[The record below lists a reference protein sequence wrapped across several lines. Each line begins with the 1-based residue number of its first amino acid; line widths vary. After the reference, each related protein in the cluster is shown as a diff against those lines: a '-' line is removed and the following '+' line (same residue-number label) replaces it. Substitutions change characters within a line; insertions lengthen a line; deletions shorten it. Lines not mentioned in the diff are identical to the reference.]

1 MSKTLFDN
9 ISLLVTNDPAH
20 DGTPLGIIS
29 NGAVL
34 IEDGKIAWIGES
46 AKAPR
51 ADASEII
58 DAVDRCVIPGFVDS
72 HNHLVFAGDRSA
84 EFRARMQGEKYTA
97 GGINYTVEKTR
108 LATRETLF
116 SNVKSLVSEAN
127 STGTTTLE
135 IKSGYGLTPAH
146 EKRSLDIARE
156 FTEETTFLGAHV
168 VPAEFIG
175 NADEY
180 VSLVIGEMLD
190 EVKASSKW
198 IDVFCDLGAFNPEQS
213 EAILRAG
220 IAQGM
225 SARIHAN
232 QLSAGKGVELAV
244 SLGAASADH
253 VSKSTKADL
262 ELLAS
267 STTVATLLPGAEFST
282 HAEENLGRRF
292 LDAGVRVAIASD
304 CNPGSSFTTSMPFCI
319 AAAVSILG
327 FTVEEAVLAATVGG
341 AQALRRVDIGRIS
354 VGKRADFVLLDAPSY
369 IHLAYRPGVNLVHST
384 YKSGRAVTSWQ
395 K

>member
-9 ISLLVTNDPAH
+9 ISLLVTNDPVH
-20 DGTPLGIIS
+20 DGTPLGVIN

-34 IEDGKIAWIGES
+34 VEDGKIDWIGES
-46 AKAPR
+46 ANAPR
-51 ADASEII
+51 ADAAQLI
-58 DAVDRCVIPGFVDS
+58 DVNDRCVIPGFVDS

-146 EKRSLDIARE
+146 EKRALDIARE

-168 VPAEFIG
+168 VPSEFIG

-190 EVKASSKW
+190 EVKAGSKW
-198 IDVFCDLGAFNPEQS
+198 IDVFCDRGAFTPDQTRT
-213 EAILRAG
+213 ILKAG
-220 IAQGM
+220 IAKGL
-225 SARIHAN
+225 APRLHAN
-232 QLSAGKGVELAV
+232 QLEAGEGIAIGVEID
-244 SLGAASADH
+244 AASVDH
-253 VSKSTKADL
+253 VSYFTDVDIALLSKSN
-262 ELLAS
+262 
-267 STTVATLLPGAEFST
+267 TVATFLPGAEFST
-282 HAEENLGRRF
+282 RCKYPDARRM
-292 LDAGVRVAIASD
+292 LEAGVDLAIASD
-304 CNPGSSFTTSMPFCI
+304 CNPGSSYTNNMQFIIALAVRECFFTPEQALWS
-319 AAAVSILG
+319 
-327 FTVEEAVLAATVGG
+327 ATAGG
-341 AQALRRVDIGRIS
+341 AKALRRSDIGVLK
-354 VGKRADFVLLDAPSY
+354 VGANADLLLLNSPSY
-369 IHLAYRPGVNLVHST
+369 IHLAYRPGVNQIEQVWRNGERI
-384 YKSGRAVTSWQ
+384 K
-395 K
+395 

>member
-1 MSKTLFDN
+1 MSKTLLDN

-20 DGTPLGIIS
+20 DGTPLGIIN
-29 NGAVL
+29 NGAIL

-46 AKAPR
+46 ANAPR
-51 ADASEII
+51 ADAAKVI
-58 DAVDRCVIPGFVDS
+58 DANDRCVIPGFVDS

-168 VPAEFIG
+168 VPSEFIG
-175 NADEY
+175 NTDDY

-198 IDVFCDLGAFNPEQS
+198 IDVFCDRGAFTPDQTRT
-213 EAILRAG
+213 ILKAG
-220 IAQGM
+220 IAKGL
-225 SARIHAN
+225 APRLHAN
-232 QLSAGKGVELAV
+232 QLEAGEGIAIGVELD
-244 SLGAASADH
+244 AASVDH
-253 VSKSTKADL
+253 VSHFTDTDIALLSKSN
-262 ELLAS
+262 
-267 STTVATLLPGAEFST
+267 TVATFLPGAEFST
-282 HAEENLGRRF
+282 RSKYPDARRM
-292 LDAGVRVAIASD
+292 LEAGVDLAIASD
-304 CNPGSSFTTSMPFCI
+304 CNPGSSYTNNMQFIIALAVRECFFTPEQALWS
-319 AAAVSILG
+319 
-327 FTVEEAVLAATVGG
+327 ATAGG
-341 AQALRRVDIGRIS
+341 AKALRRSDIGVLK
-354 VGKRADFVLLDAPSY
+354 VGANADLLLLNSPSY
-369 IHLAYRPGVNLVHST
+369 IHLAYRPGVNQIEQVWRNGERI
-384 YKSGRAVTSWQ
+384 K
-395 K
+395 

>member
-9 ISLLVTNDPAH
+9 ISLLVTNDPVY
-20 DGTPLGIIS
+20 DGTPLGVIN

-34 IEDGKIAWIGES
+34 VEDGKIAWIGES

-51 ADASEII
+51 ADAAEVI
-58 DAVDRCVIPGFVDS
+58 DANDRCVIPGFVDS

-108 LATRETLF
+108 LATRETLI
-116 SNVKSLVSEAN
+116 SNVKALVSEAN

-168 VPAEFIG
+168 VPSEFIG

-198 IDVFCDLGAFNPEQS
+198 IDVFCDRGAFTPDQTRT
-213 EAILRAG
+213 ILKAG
-220 IAQGM
+220 IAKGL
-225 SARIHAN
+225 APRLHAN
-232 QLSAGKGVELAV
+232 QLEAGEGIAIGVELD
-244 SLGAASADH
+244 AASVDH
-253 VSKSTKADL
+253 VSHFTDADIALLSKSN
-262 ELLAS
+262 
-267 STTVATLLPGAEFST
+267 TVATFLPGAEFST
-282 HAEENLGRRF
+282 RSKYPDARRM
-292 LDAGVRVAIASD
+292 LEAGVDLAIASD
-304 CNPGSSFTTSMPFCI
+304 CNPGSSYTNNMQFIIALAVRECFFTPEQALWS
-319 AAAVSILG
+319 
-327 FTVEEAVLAATVGG
+327 ATAGG
-341 AQALRRVDIGRIS
+341 AKAAS
-354 VGKRADFVLLDAPSY
+354 S
-369 IHLAYRPGVNLVHST
+369 
-384 YKSGRAVTSWQ
+384 
-395 K
+395 